1 MLLTF
6 ILGILIGAG
15 FMFLLRQPGGIKL
28 AWYDYI
34 LLAIAVI
41 FYLLAIV
48 NYTGSMQE
56 LEPNA
61 AIFMLAAFG
70 IPGLIF
76 TAIVGVRA
84 WRIRQPAA

>member
-1 MLLTF
+1 MTML

-15 FMFLLRQPGGIKL
+15 FMLLLRQPGGIKL
-28 AWYDYI
+28 AWFDYI
-34 LLAIAVI
+34 LLAIAVV
-41 FYLLAIV
+41 FYLLAFV
-48 NYTGSMQE
+48 NYSGSLEE

-61 AIFMLAAFG
+61 AVFMLAAFG

-84 WRIRQPAA
+84 WRTRQPSA